1 MKAALFDLDGV
12 IVDSEGAYTV
22 FWASIGRDY
31 GQAPTFAY
39 DIKGTNL
46 TDILGRF
53 PSESDR
59 EEIRRRIHEYEQTM
73 KYPLFPG
80 VMEFLGKLR
89 ASGYRI
95 ALYTSSDNTKM
106 SYLERQHPDLLSLFD
121 AVVTGSMVSESKPH
135 PEGYLTAARLVG
147 CDIRDC
153 YVFEDSYQGLEAGRR
168 SGARVI
174 GVATTNPADTLKDK
188 ADKVIDGFVGFDVNA
203 MIEVG

>member
-22 FWASIGRDY
+22 FWTSVGRDY
-31 GQAPTFAY
+31 GCAPTFAY

-46 TDILGRF
+46 TDILSRF
-53 PSESDR
+53 PLESDR
-59 EEIRRRIHEYEQTM
+59 EEIRHKIHDYEQTM

-80 VMEFLGKLR
+80 VIDFLEELR
-89 ASGYRI
+89 GAGFRT

-106 SYLERQHPDLLSLFD
+106 SFLRCQHPTLLSLFD
-121 AVVTGSMVSESKPH
+121 AVVTGSMVTESKPH
-135 PEGYLTAARLVG
+135 PEGYLTAAALVG

-153 YVFEDSYQGLEAGRR
+153 YVFEDSYQGIEAGRR

-174 GVATTNPADTLKDK
+174 GVATTNPAERLKEK
-188 ADKVIDGFVGFDVNA
+188 ADRVIDGFVGFDVHS
-203 MIEVG
+203 MLDV